1 MASYALDLTIILAI
15 AFLPSIYYMVRARNS
30 ERYGREPYGRL
41 GLVFAYGAIVA
52 ILISIVFELVILGNL
67 DRFERIYNLGDESF
81 LGAVLVAPV
90 VEESVKAFGLIFI
103 LSYVLRDVDAMVYG
117 VAIGLGFA
125 ATENMLYELSALS
138 VSLEAYLATAI
149 IRTVSSTLLHATA
162 TGVTGLGVGRAV
174 VRKSALYTA
183 FPYLLVAIAMHATF
197 NFIASLGVTFPDA
210 FGTWTIFISLML
222 TIAFA
227 GYAWSSLR
235 SHIRAA

>member
-15 AFLPSIYYMVRARNS
+15 AFLPSIYYMVRASNS

-149 IRTVSSTLLHATA
+149 IRTVSSTL
-162 TGVTGLGVGRAV
+162 V
-174 VRKSALYTA
+174 S
-183 FPYLLVAIAMHATF
+183 LVE
-197 NFIASLGVTFPDA
+197 
-210 FGTWTIFISLML
+210 ML
-222 TIAFA
+222 N
-227 GYAWSSLR
+227 
-235 SHIRAA
+235 